1 MNTTAVAQSAI
12 DSMNK
17 MFYNWTEGRW
27 SPSDAWWV
35 SGNALTSL
43 IDYMDKTGS
52 QDVMNYT
59 LHTIKTQRKPI
70 PWWPQGLGDF
80 RADSTDDTGW
90 VCQRSYPHDLLCC
103 PVFFP
108 SSSVSLEAHA
118 ADTQSHRHGKWAMVM
133 IRMYDLTGDN
143 QYLQIAKEDEAYMY
157 QYWNAS
163 ICGGGIIQD
172 IRHLVYKNAV
182 SNELYMQLVAAL
194 YNRQPNET
202 SYLAKAEATWTWF
215 RRSGMINA
223 DNLVNDGLTDS
234 CANNNGTVWSYNQG
248 VILGALV
255 ELYEATTND
264 TYLAEARA
272 LADAAVATPLLH
284 DAAGILTESCDA
296 ARQCDNNQQMF
307 KGIFARNLMQLNSV
321 LGGDPYR
328 SYVERNAQAAHANAR
343 GQASTLYDVAWSGPF
358 VNSSIAKQASVV
370 SLLVSLL

>member
-90 VCQRSYPHDLLCC
+90 
-103 PVFFP
+103 
-108 SSSVSLEAHA
+108 
-118 ADTQSHRHGKWAMVM
+118 WAMVM